1 MDSSAETVWGSAE
14 EAYYYYYTGKDVKDG
29 VPP

>member
-14 EAYYYYYTGKDVKDG
+14 EAYYYTGNDVKDG